1 MRDAE
6 FSFFFPYFFFFFQKT
21 TLFWMSDLS
30 LFSSSQAGATG
41 MQQETCRDTGIVTRY
56 GLNDNAPLLWLFP
69 TAR

>member
-1 MRDAE
+1 MRYAE
-6 FSFFFPYFFFFFQKT
+6 FSFFFPFLFFFQEMP
-21 TLFWMSDLS
+21 LFWMSDLS

-69 TAR
+69 IAC